1 MVHGNLRQKI
11 IRAMLCVTLF
21 TTTGVPVFA
30 AEPPHEDPEA
40 AKLVFSGISLLRYYS
55 DSLDF
60 VLSKDPAEVEARLE
74 KMPFANILQSLE
86 ESADSFATSGIG
98 ISYLVV
104 EIDKDV
110 TQFSKLVK
118 QSRLK
123 EAIKL
128 AASLRRQG
136 VGVIA
141 ATSSRSLKAQL
152 RQANNIKAT
161 KAVIIGEDEVRGGTV
176 ILRDMASSEQK
187 TVPVGELAEQLK

>member
-1 MVHGNLRQKI
+1 MRGLDYYTRTVFEIQPLDQRGQSTICGGGRYDGLIETRGGKPTPGIGFGLGIERLILNIKKEGL
-11 IRAMLCVTLF
+11 V
-21 TTTGVPVFA
+21 VPPIPYPTVYIA
-30 AEPPHEDPEA
+30 HIGEA
-40 AKLVFSGISLLRYYS
+40 ARI
-55 DSLDF
+55 
-60 VLSKDPAEVEARLE
+60 
-74 KMPFANILQSLE
+74 
-86 ESADSFATSGIG
+86 
-98 ISYLVV
+98 
-104 EIDKDV
+104 
-110 TQFSKLVK
+110 
-118 QSRLK
+118 